1 MDMNGEQ
8 LIPLPRQRVW
18 EALNDPETLKA
29 CIPGCESIERVSDA
43 EYKIAMTAAIGPV
56 KAKFSGKLLLSD
68 LNPPESYT
76 IAFEGSGGA
85 AGFGKG
91 GAKVVLAPEG
101 DSTRLVYTAHATVGG
116 KLAQIGSRLIDGVAK
131 KMTED
136 FSRSSI
142 RSSRRLRR
150 KRHLPLG
157 KQRPRQERPCPPGP
171 GSSSP
176 SSSRWRCSSSGADRY
191 GVGTTTSIRPRM
203 RSTDAES
210 PAASASLA
218 CAVSH
223 ASSGRRHPRSD
234 AVSTASATLSG
245 ARSPERNNALAPI
258 RRDSGSSIFFNTS
271 LRTAPPITAFTAP

>member
-29 CIPGCESIERVSDA
+29 CIPGCETIERVSDS

-68 LNPPESYT
+68 LNPPESYS

-101 DSTRLVYTAHATVGG
+101 DGTRLVYTAHATVGG

-136 FSRSSI
+136 FFA
-142 RSSRRLRR
+142 
-150 KRHLPLG
+150 KFN
-157 KQRPRQERPCPPGP
+157 QVVAPPP
-171 GSSSP
+171 ATAVA
-176 SSSRWRCSSSGADRY
+176 GAA
-191 GVGTTTSIRPRM
+191 GT
-203 RSTDAES
+203 
-210 PAASASLA
+210 AAS
-218 CAVSH
+218 VSKQKIP
-223 ASSGRRHPRSD
+223 AWVWIVV
-234 AVSTASATLSG
+234 AIVVAMVVLI
-245 ARSPERNNALAPI
+245 I
-258 RRDSGSSIFFNTS
+258 RR
-271 LRTAPPITAFTAP
+271 